1 MRTNEA
7 KARMKQGKAALGVGL
22 GLGSTLAAEVL
33 SMAGFD
39 FALVDYQH
47 GNWDDASALAAFR
60 SICMGKAVPM
70 VRVQKN
76 DYYTIGRAL
85 DRGAMGIVVPMVNS
99 VEEAK
104 EAAHSRDG
112 SQGQPR
118 GGSRVISALRRLEE
132 AKEAARA
139 VRYPPIGGRSMGPFG
154 TRFLGDDYAQKIN
167 DEVFLAI
174 QIESKVAAEH
184 AEEILAVEGVDG
196 CWVGPGDL
204 SLSMG
209 VNLNTPE
216 GRQAHEAAILGV
228 LAACHKTGKI
238 PGIAGTPATAAY
250 WLDKGFLFVT
260 VASDVTFLINGSAEL
275 LKTLRPRVG

>member
-22 GLGSTLAAEVL
+22 GLGSILAAETL

-104 EAAHSRDG
+104 EAA
-112 SQGQPR
+112 
-118 GGSRVISALRRLEE
+118 
-132 AKEAARA
+132 RA

-154 TRFLGDDYAQKIN
+154 TRFLGDDYAQQIN
-167 DEVFLAI
+167 NEVFLAI
-174 QIESKVAAEH
+174 QIESKIAAEH

-238 PGIAGTPATAAY
+238 PGIAGTPATAGY